1 MRQPWQVVDGEVR
14 VAVDEAEWWGASLA
28 VLVAAIHHPDVLAAC
43 QPQTEPSEVARA
55 VLAEV
60 CELYAAASMAD
71 AQLQEVGLADP
82 PGGEPV
88 RRDGG
93 EMVFPPGGEL
103 ADLAMCLEVFAT
115 AVLKPGS
122 SEALMAR
129 GATAYAASAWSAAIG
144 RASGTLVS
152 ERSRNGGTP
161 SGWQASVRPKS
172 PKAMARSTTRP

>member
-60 CELYAAASMAD
+60 CGLYAAASMAD
-71 AQLQEVGLADP
+71 AQLEEVCVADP

-88 RRDGG
+88 CRDGG
-93 EMVFPPGGEL
+93 EMVFSPGGEL

-122 SEALMAR
+122 SEASMAR

-144 RASGTLVS
+144 RASGTLVCG
-152 ERSRNGGTP
+152 RSRSGYTHQQPAPADRPRAITPGTWGP
-161 SGWQASVRPKS
+161 
-172 PKAMARSTTRP
+172 